1 MATSTEVQ
9 SGGMDSIKLMLG
21 LLILIA
27 GIAGFYLLADYS
39 LLLRVLGLLGT
50 VVVGVLVVLQT
61 AIGRNVW
68 KFAADARTEV
78 RKVVWPTR
86 QETIQTTLIVM
97 FVVLLMGIFLW
108 LVDMALMAIV
118 RALTGQGG

>member
-9 SGGMDSIKLMLG
+9 SGGMDSIKLLLG
-21 LLILIA
+21 LLILIS